1 MGLTF
6 NSLLDD
12 YGIDPRD
19 VRLLRHQ
26 TIKYAGR
33 TPYTLWRDDHDG
45 FLLYQSIQ
53 SVQNGPKLT
62 GRYWASFVV
71 TPAASTLF
79 VGLYE
84 IEKIG
89 PCDPTIIDPLRG
101 VPVTQGGARELD
113 LYRQA
118 VVGVSMEDAGRVYID
133 WGPGT
138 RAWVQSA
145 QEKPKPIL
153 EVTRI
158 FQEEAFPG
166 YTAFIANLSAIEAL
180 PSN

>member
-12 YGIDPRD
+12 YGIDPRE

-101 VPVTQGGARELD
+101 VPVRPDYT
-113 LYRQA
+113 
-118 VVGVSMEDAGRVYID
+118 
-133 WGPGT
+133 GPPL
-138 RAWVQSA
+138 A
-145 QEKPKPIL
+145 IL
-153 EVTRI
+153 
-158 FQEEAFPG
+158 QP
-166 YTAFIANLSAIEAL
+166 
-180 PSN
+180 

>member
-1 MGLTF
+1 MVRRPPDFTLTDTCF
-6 NSLLDD
+6 PTRRSSDL
-12 YGIDPRD
+12 
-19 VRLLRHQ
+19 
-26 TIKYAGR
+26 
-33 TPYTLWRDDHDG
+33 HDG

-89 PCDPTIIDPLRG
+89 PCDPTIIDPLRD
-101 VPVTQGGARELD
+101 VPVTPVGARERD

-118 VVGVSMEDAGRVYID
+118 VVGVSMEDAGRAYID
-133 WGPGT
+133 WVLGQWNLVH
-138 RAWVQSA
+138 RA
-145 QEKPKPIL
+145 KGNPIPMRAAKL
-153 EVTRI
+153 MGGNECLGRDRVR
-158 FQEEAFPG
+158 G
-166 YTAFIANLSAIEAL
+166 
-180 PSN
+180 

>member
-1 MGLTF
+1 MRI
-6 NSLLDD
+6 SDWSS
-12 YGIDPRD
+12 D
-19 VRLLRHQ
+19 VCSS
-26 TIKYAGR
+26 
-33 TPYTLWRDDHDG
+33 D
-45 FLLYQSIQ
+45 LYQSIQ

-79 VGLYE
+79 AGLYE

-118 VVGVSMEDAGRVYID
+118 VVGVSMEDAGRVSTD
-133 WGPGT
+133 WGPGQ
-138 RAWVQSA
+138 RGGGPRA
-145 QEKPKPIL
+145 QEKTKHPW
-153 EVTRI
+153 ET
-158 FQEEAFPG
+158 
-166 YTAFIANLSAIEAL
+166 
-180 PSN
+180 

>member
-1 MGLTF
+1 MRI
-6 NSLLDD
+6 SDWSS
-12 YGIDPRD
+12 D
-19 VRLLRHQ
+19 VCSSDL
-26 TIKYAGR
+26 
-33 TPYTLWRDDHDG
+33 
-45 FLLYQSIQ
+45 
-53 SVQNGPKLT
+53 LT

-138 RAWVQSA
+138 RAWVQRA

-158 FQEEAFPG
+158 FQEEALPG

-180 PSN
+180 PSNWLAALGRSAECRVGDECVSSLSSGGARRH

>member
-1 MGLTF
+1 MRI
-6 NSLLDD
+6 SDWSS
-12 YGIDPRD
+12 D
-19 VRLLRHQ
+19 VALP
-26 TIKYAGR
+26 ISGR

-138 RAWVQSA
+138 RAWVQRA
-145 QEKPKPIL
+145 QEKPRSEEHTSEL
-153 EVTRI
+153 QSRI
-158 FQEEAFPG
+158 RNSYHG
-166 YTAFIANLSAIEAL
+166 LGM
-180 PSN
+180 

>member
-1 MGLTF
+1 MIRRPPRSTRTDTLFPYTTLF
-6 NSLLDD
+6 RS
-12 YGIDPRD
+12 IDPRD

-89 PCDPTIIDPLRG
+89 TCDPTVIDPLRG
-101 VPVTQGGARELD
+101 VPVPQGRARELD
-113 LYRQA
+113 LN
-118 VVGVSMEDAGRVYID
+118 S
-133 WGPGT
+133 
-138 RAWVQSA
+138 
-145 QEKPKPIL
+145 KH
-153 EVTRI
+153 
-158 FQEEAFPG
+158 
-166 YTAFIANLSAIEAL
+166 
-180 PSN
+180 

>member
-118 VVGVSMEDAGRVYID
+118 GTAVELARRAQGRARD
-133 WGPGT
+133 
-138 RAWVQSA
+138 
-145 QEKPKPIL
+145 
-153 EVTRI
+153 
-158 FQEEAFPG
+158 
-166 YTAFIANLSAIEAL
+166 L
-180 PSN
+180 PSDLPPHQRAICRLRLW